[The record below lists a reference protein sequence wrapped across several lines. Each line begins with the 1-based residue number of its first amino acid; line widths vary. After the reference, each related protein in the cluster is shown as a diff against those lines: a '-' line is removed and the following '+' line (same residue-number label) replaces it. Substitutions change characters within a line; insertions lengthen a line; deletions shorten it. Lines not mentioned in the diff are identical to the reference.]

1 MGYLTSDDY
10 LVSIQD
16 VNLQQII
23 SQNTAILEQA
33 ELIAIG
39 EARSY
44 LIQKYLF
51 DAELDKT
58 GTDRDPQL
66 LNYIIDICLYHLHTR
81 LTPRNIPEIR
91 QTRYDNAVNWLK
103 MAAYGDVTP
112 KLELNPTGS
121 RMILHGSQD
130 RNVNYY

>member
-1 MGYLTSDDY
+1 MAYLTSDDY

-23 SQNTAILEQA
+23 SQNTAILEQV
-33 ELIAIG
+33 ELIAIS

-58 GTDRDPQL
+58 GADRDPQL

-91 QTRYDNAVNWLK
+91 QTRYDNAVSWLK
-103 MAAYGDVTP
+103 MCAYGDVTP
-112 KLELNPTGS
+112 KLELNPIGS